1 MASSLTSSPDTPPA
15 VGARRWLLPVIV
27 LVLAAAGW
35 FGWRAFSP
43 SQQVPAASFTLL
55 DGQKLSTRDLKGKVY
70 LVNFWAT
77 SCATCVKEMPNM
89 IQTYN
94 KFKGQG
100 LEFVAVAMRYDPPMY
115 VMNYSQTRQLPFKVA
130 MDADGA
136 RPAPSATCSSRP
148 PPSWSTAMAASSSAT
163 WASRSGP
170 RSRRCCGTRS
180 PSRPDSQ
187 ASPRRNRNARSMPGV
202 FHSDRQRPVRGRS
215 A

>member
-1 MASSLTSSPDTPPA
+1 MASSLTSSPGTTTA
-15 VGARRWLLPVIV
+15 AAGVRRWLLPVIV

-55 DGQKLSTRDLKGKVY
+55 NGQKLSTQDLKGKVY

-100 LEFVAVAMRYDPPMY
+100 LEFVAVAMSYDPPMY

-130 MDADGA
+130 MDANGAAARAFGDVQLTPTTFLVDRDG
-136 RPAPSATCSSRP
+136 RILKRYVGEPE
-148 PPSWSTAMAASSSAT
+148 
-163 WASRSGP
+163 WASFETLLRETLAK
-170 RSRRCCGTRS
+170 R
-180 PSRPDSQ
+180 
-187 ASPRRNRNARSMPGV
+187 A
-202 FHSDRQRPVRGRS
+202 
-215 A
+215 

>member
-1 MASSLTSSPDTPPA
+1 MDETPQPIGGIGSTGLQWCLSHLDSRSVADMASSLTSSPDTPPA

-136 RPAPSATCSSRP
+136 
-148 PPSWSTAMAASSSAT
+148 AARAFGDVQLT
-163 WASRSGP
+163 PTTFLVDRDGRILKRYVGEPEWAAFETLLRD
-170 RSRRCCGTRS
+170 TLAK
-180 PSRPDSQ
+180 Q
-187 ASPRRNRNARSMPGV
+187 A
-202 FHSDRQRPVRGRS
+202 
-215 A
+215 